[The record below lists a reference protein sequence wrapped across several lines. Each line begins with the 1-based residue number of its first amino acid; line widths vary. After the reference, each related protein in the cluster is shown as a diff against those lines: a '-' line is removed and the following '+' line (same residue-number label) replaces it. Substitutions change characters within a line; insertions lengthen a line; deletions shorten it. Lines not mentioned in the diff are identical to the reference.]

1 VGRDTEANDAAARS
15 AQTAPL
21 GSVDPLTLV
30 AERLGG
36 AAVIAADTRGVFDT
50 GHFWWPELPRCNSS
64 CLICFHCL
72 PACLPRCKIHSLSC
86 LLSNALDFRF
96 LRARS
101 VACLREPK
109 RGYGYL
115 DTAAHPRHPRVSA
128 TMPHGSHVAI
138 SSKSR
143 PSSDPHPTVVPPCPA
158 GERNAGGF
166 GVSST
171 AGLAGALVAEE
182 EGFAVVGGI
191 KGHRVH
197 RRPHQPRLLA
207 MLSEVRVRA
216 AAPASGVCDGAR
228 DRRRHRPRSHSVPV
242 LRAVRSLMPRR
253 RLETPCPAVRRR
265 AWLRHL
271 RLPRDDHGQRLASV
285 R

>member
-1 VGRDTEANDAAARS
+1 M
-15 AQTAPL
+15 
-21 GSVDPLTLV
+21 
-30 AERLGG
+30 
-36 AAVIAADTRGVFDT
+36 GVFDT

-72 PACLPRCKIHSLSC
+72 PACLLRCKIHSLSC

-109 RGYGYL
+109 RGYVYL
-115 DTAAHPRHPRVSA
+115 DTAAHPPHPRAST

-143 PSSDPHPTVVPPCPA
+143 PSSDPRPTVVPPCSV
-158 GERNAGGF
+158 GERNAGGS
-166 GVSST
+166 V
-171 AGLAGALVAEE
+171 
-182 EGFAVVGGI
+182 AVVGGI

-207 MLSEVRVRA
+207 SVLSEVRVRA

-242 LRAVRSLMPRR
+242 LRAVRSLVPRQ

-271 RLPRDDHGQRLASV
+271 RLPRDDHGQHLASV